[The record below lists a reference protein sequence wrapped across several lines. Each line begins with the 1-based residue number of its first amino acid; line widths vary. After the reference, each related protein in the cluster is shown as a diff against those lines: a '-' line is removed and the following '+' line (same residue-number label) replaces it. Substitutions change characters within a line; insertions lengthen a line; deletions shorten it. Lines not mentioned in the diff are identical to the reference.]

1 MQLSTELTNLGSS
14 MPIIDISDVK
24 ENEVPEV
31 ALETSKDRFF
41 SSMTARVLFFL
52 LLIGDLAWAAWTLCK
67 MAVCVP
73 LFLITFGKFKSQV
86 QKGWISMKRAGV
98 CGISLVIA
106 LFSPA
111 LGIMVACTYF
121 LMYDKSGIQDVVP
134 RSLQD
139 QFQEFLKESK

>member
-1 MQLSTELTNLGSS
+1 
-14 MPIIDISDVK
+14 MPIFDISEVK
-24 ENEVPEV
+24 ETEAQQADAPPEV
-31 ALETSKDRFF
+31 TRDRFF

-52 LLIGDLAWAAWTLCK
+52 LLIGDIGWAVWSVAK
-67 MAVCVP
+67 MALILP
-73 LFLITFGKFKSQV
+73 LFILTFGKVLRIKQAAE
-86 QKGWISMKRAGV
+86 KGWISLKRSCV

-121 LMYDKSGIQDVVP
+121 LMYDKSGIQEVVP

-139 QFQEFLKESK
+139 QFEGFLKESK

>member
-1 MQLSTELTNLGSS
+1 MA
-14 MPIIDISDVK
+14 IFDIKEVK
-24 ENEVPEV
+24 EEEVMEEGAAAPV
-31 ALETSKDRFF
+31 IADGPKDRFF

-52 LLIGDLAWAAWTLCK
+52 LLLGDLIWLSWTLVK
-67 MAVCVP
+67 MVLFVP
-73 LFLITFGKFKSQV
+73 LFLVTFGRTSFINNRV
-86 QKGWISMKRAGV
+86 HKGWINLKRSV
-98 CGISLVIA
+98 ICGLSLAIA

-139 QFQEFLKESK
+139 QFQEFIKESK

>member
-1 MQLSTELTNLGSS
+1 
-14 MPIIDISDVK
+14 MPIFDISEVK
-24 ENEVPEV
+24 ETENELV
-31 ALETSKDRFF
+31 ETSAREEAPKDRFF

-52 LLIGDLAWAAWTLCK
+52 LLIGDIGWTVWSLTK
-67 MAVCVP
+67 MSILIP
-73 LFLITFGKFKSQV
+73 LLVLTIGKSKPINRMTEKS
-86 QKGWISMKRAGV
+86 WIGLKRACV
-98 CGISLVIA
+98 CGISLIIA

-139 QFQEFLKESK
+139 QFQEFIKESK

>member
-1 MQLSTELTNLGSS
+1 

-24 ENEVPEV
+24 ETEEGSISS
-31 ALETSKDRFF
+31 ETPKDRFF
-41 SSMTARVLFFL
+41 SSMTARILFFV

-67 MAVCVP
+67 MALFIS
-73 LFLITFGKFKSQV
+73 LFLVTFGKSKSQL
-86 QKGWISMKRAGV
+86 QKSWLALKRAGV

-121 LMYDKSGIQDVVP
+121 LMYDKSGIQEVVP
-134 RSLQD
+134 RSMQD

>member
-1 MQLSTELTNLGSS
+1 
-14 MPIIDISDVK
+14 MPIIDISEVK
-24 ENEVPEV
+24 ETSEAGSVPE
-31 ALETSKDRFF
+31 SGDRFF
-41 SSMTARVLFFL
+41 SSMTARILFFL
-52 LLIGDLAWAAWTLCK
+52 LLVGDVAWAAWILTK
-67 MAVCVP
+67 MALFTP
-73 LFLITFGKFKSQV
+73 LFLLTLGKSQRV
-86 QKGWISMKRAGV
+86 KQGLRSGFVAIKRAGV

-121 LMYDKSGIQDVVP
+121 LMYDKSGIQEVVP

>member
-1 MQLSTELTNLGSS
+1 

-24 ENEVPEV
+24 ETEESTTPI
-31 ALETSKDRFF
+31 ETSRDRFF

-52 LLIGDLAWAAWTLCK
+52 LLVGDIAWALWTLTK
-67 MAVCVP
+67 MAFFIP
-73 LFLITFGKFKSQV
+73 LYLVTVGKFKGQL
-86 QKGWISMKRAGV
+86 QKSWLALKRAGV

-139 QFQEFLKESK
+139 QFQEFLKESKS